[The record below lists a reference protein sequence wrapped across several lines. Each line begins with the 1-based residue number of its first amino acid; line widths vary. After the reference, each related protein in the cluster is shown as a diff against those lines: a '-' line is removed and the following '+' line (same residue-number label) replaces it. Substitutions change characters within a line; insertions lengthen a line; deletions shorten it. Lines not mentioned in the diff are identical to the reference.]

1 VDDVIGSSLLVLRFV
16 SAVVAILMQRDQ
28 LTLLSLWCS
37 TWYLVASF
45 A

>member
-28 LTLLSLWCS
+28 LTLSLWCS